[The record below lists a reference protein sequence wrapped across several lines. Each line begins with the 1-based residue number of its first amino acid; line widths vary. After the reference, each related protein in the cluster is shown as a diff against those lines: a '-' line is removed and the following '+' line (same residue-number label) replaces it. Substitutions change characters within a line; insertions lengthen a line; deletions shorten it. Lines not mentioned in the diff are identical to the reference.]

1 METFPEK
8 VDVVGTGISATTLRD
23 VVDHILSPPDEGLM
37 VAISNVHA
45 VMTARKDQALAKALT
60 GADIATTDGMPL
72 AWALRWLGHA
82 GQERVGGLKVHLATI
97 EAGLEDRVGH
107 FFYGS
112 TPETLDRMERNLRA
126 RYPEVNITG
135 MYSPPYGP
143 IDEEELDK
151 VLAEI
156 RDSRT
161 KVVWVGLGVPKQ
173 EVWIHQV
180 RDRLPGVSL
189 VGVGAVYDWV
199 AGNVSVAPEWMQNA
213 GLEWFYRLMKEPRRL
228 WRRYIYN
235 NPAYLVLLAGQV
247 VMHKVRRSKGGNS

>member
-1 METFPEK
+1 
-8 VDVVGTGISATTLRD
+8 
-23 VVDHILSPPDEGLM
+23 
-37 VAISNVHA
+37 
-45 VMTARKDQALAKALT
+45 
-60 GADIATTDGMPL
+60 
-72 AWALRWLGHA
+72 
-82 GQERVGGLKVHLATI
+82 
-97 EAGLEDRVGH
+97 
-107 FFYGS
+107 
-112 TPETLDRMERNLRA
+112 MERNLRA